1 MKLHE
6 YYFNDNNG
14 MLYVEFSTK
23 EDGDDFYRVLELDYN
38 DISYYSSDIIYE
50 EDLENVT
57 KEMVVDVIENY
68 ISENG
73 LPDQIIL

>member
-23 EDGDDFYRVLELDYN
+23 EDGDDFYRVLEIDFN
-38 DISYYSSDIIYE
+38 DVSYYSSDIIYE
-50 EDLENVT
+50 EDLENLT
-57 KEMVVDVIENY
+57 KDLVIDVIQNY
-68 ISENG
+68 INENG

>member
-57 KEMVVDVIENY
+57 KEMVIDVIENY

>member
-6 YYFNDNNG
+6 FYFNDNNG

-23 EDGDDFYRVLELDYN
+23 EDGDDFYRVLELDFN
-38 DISYYSSDIIYE
+38 DVSYYSSDIIYE
-50 EDLENVT
+50 DDLENLT
-57 KEMVVDVIENY
+57 KELTIDVIQNY

>member
-6 YYFNDNNG
+6 FYFNDNNG

-23 EDGDDFYRVLELDYN
+23 QDGDDFYRVLELDQG
-38 DISYYSSDIIYE
+38 DVSYFSSDIIYE
-50 EDLENVT
+50 DDFENLT
-57 KEMVVDVIENY
+57 EEMVIDVIQNY

>member
-23 EDGDDFYRVLELDYN
+23 EDGDDFYRTLELNFN
-38 DISYYSSDIIYE
+38 DVGYYSSDIIYE
-50 EDLENVT
+50 DDLENLT
-57 KEMVVDVIENY
+57 KDLVIDVIQNY
-68 ISENG
+68 INENG